1 MMTTGAAAAAM
12 RITIAER
19 RAPYASLVTRRPG
32 VRNLPAVL
40 FPFVLAAALLVPR
53 SALANGSDLPP
64 EIILEGFIQPEGGH
78 LRQLVR
84 IPLVFLQ
91 PFNLPKRGPG
101 YIDLAKI
108 DEVLRVAAAAAAE
121 QIQLREDGALL
132 VPTVRQAKVSLL
144 SDRSFRNYDAAL
156 AHLRGPP
163 LPVETNLFWNQGFFD
178 AEIEYPIRSADGRF
192 SIRTDVMPGLGLR
205 VKLQLAFLPDGKPA
219 RHYVLSGGSSWVAL
233 DPRWYDAAW
242 FFVRHGFGDTVSLE
256 RFVFLLCLLAP
267 FVQWRGVLAL
277 ALALGVL
284 QALTTSA
291 TALGAIAN
299 TRWLGE
305 IAVVGIA
312 GATLLAAIANLAA
325 PRVRRRWLLAGLVG
339 SLSGFALGILFAEL
353 RQFAGSHIAVAVLAF
368 NLAAVLAVV
377 AAAVVAWAVMR
388 LVARVLGAGL
398 AVVVVS
404 AIVGHQAWHWM
415 LERGHEFGHE
425 LEHAGNAG
433 LRTAVI
439 ISALWLVPALL
450 LGAGAWLA
458 KEKLARDG

>member
-1 MMTTGAAAAAM
+1 M
-12 RITIAER
+12 
-19 RAPYASLVTRRPG
+19 PK
-32 VRNLPAVL
+32 LPAVL
-40 FPFVLAAALLVPR
+40 FSLALAAALVVPR
-53 SALANGSDLPP
+53 SVFANGSDLPP
-64 EIILEGFIQPEGGH
+64 EIILEGYIKPEDGR

-101 YIDLAKI
+101 YIDLART

-144 SDRSFRNYDAAL
+144 SDRSFRSYEAAL

-178 AEIEYPIRSADGRF
+178 AEIEYPIRSAEGRF

-205 VKLQLAFLPDGKPA
+205 VKLQLAFLPQGKPA
-219 RHYVLSGGSSWVAL
+219 RHYVLSGGSGWVAL

-242 FFVRHGFGDTVSLE
+242 FFLRHGFGDAITLE

-267 FVQWRGVLAL
+267 FAQWRAVLAL
-277 ALALGVL
+277 ALVLGVL
-284 QALTTSA
+284 QALTTSG

-305 IAVVGIA
+305 IAVVGTA
-312 GATLLAAIANLAA
+312 GATLLAAIANLGT

-339 SLSGFALGILFAEL
+339 SLSGFALGVLFAEL
-353 RQFAGSHIAVAVLAF
+353 RQFAGSHVAVAILAFDVALVLA
-368 NLAAVLAVV
+368 VVV
-377 AAAVVAWAVMR
+377 AAAVAWAIMH
-388 LVARVLGAGL
+388 LVARVLGARL
-398 AVVVVS
+398 AIVVVS
-404 AIVGHQAWHWM
+404 AILGHQAWHWM
-415 LERGHEFGHE
+415 FERGHEFAHE
-425 LEHAGNAG
+425 LEHADHAG
-433 LRTAVI
+433 LRTALI
-439 ISALWLVPALL
+439 ITGLWLIPALL

-458 KEKLARDG
+458 KERDARDG

>member
-1 MMTTGAAAAAM
+1 
-12 RITIAER
+12 
-19 RAPYASLVTRRPG
+19 
-32 VRNLPAVL
+32 
-40 FPFVLAAALLVPR
+40 VLAAALLVPR

-64 EIILEGFIQPEGGH
+64 EIILEGYIKPEDGR

-101 YIDLAKI
+101 YIDLAKT

-144 SDRSFRNYDAAL
+144 SDRSFRSYEAAL

-178 AEIEYPIRSADGRF
+178 AEIEYPIRSAEGRF

-205 VKLQLAFLPDGKPA
+205 VKLQLAFLPQGKPA
-219 RHYVLSGGSSWVAL
+219 RHYVLSGGSGWVAL

-242 FFVRHGFGDTVSLE
+242 FFVRHGFGDAVTVE

-267 FVQWRGVLAL
+267 FAQWRAVLAL
-277 ALALGVL
+277 ALVLGVL
-284 QALTTSA
+284 QALTTSG

-305 IAVVGIA
+305 IALVGTA
-312 GATLLAAIANLAA
+312 AATLLAAIANLGT

-339 SLSGFALGILFAEL
+339 SLSGFALGVLFAEL
-353 RQFAGSHIAVAVLAF
+353 RQFAGSHVAVAILAFDVALVLA
-368 NLAAVLAVV
+368 VVV
-377 AAAVVAWAVMR
+377 AAAVAWAIMH
-388 LVARVLGAGL
+388 LVARVLGARL
-398 AVVVVS
+398 AIVVVS
-404 AIVGHQAWHWM
+404 AILGHQAWHWM
-415 LERGHEFGHE
+415 FERGHEFAHE
-425 LEHAGNAG
+425 LEHAGHAG
-433 LRTAVI
+433 LRTALI
-439 ISALWLVPALL
+439 ITGLWLIPALL

-458 KEKLARDG
+458 KERDARDG